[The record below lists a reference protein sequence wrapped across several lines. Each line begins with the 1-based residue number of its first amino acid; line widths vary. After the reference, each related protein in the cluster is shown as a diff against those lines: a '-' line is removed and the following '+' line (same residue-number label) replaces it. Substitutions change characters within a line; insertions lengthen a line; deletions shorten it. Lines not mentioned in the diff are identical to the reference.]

1 MLYICGQKD
10 HYLNYAGLW
19 KLMKTFY
26 AAFAAIWFEHWFR
39 TILSYIICNW
49 DRCGWRGVISYHY
62 LYSLLLEEKVEY
74 SDFDYLSKD
83 KKNPQNKHI
92 LDENISC
99 AGTSGVNVF
108 TGKILY

>member
-1 MLYICGQKD
+1 MLHLQQYN
-10 HYLNYAGLW
+10 LNIGL
-19 KLMKTFY
+19 
-26 AAFAAIWFEHWFR
+26 EQHWVTLF
-39 TILSYIICNW
+39 CNW

-74 SDFDYLSKD
+74 SDFNYFSED

-99 AGTSGVNVF
+99 AGTSVVNVF
-108 TGKILY
+108 TWKILY